1 MRKQVYT
8 SKFFWSQII
17 VWLPLFLIP
26 IMYGVPH
33 ISWKD
38 NLSQYIIPLS
48 MMIVVYLNYFVLAP
62 MLLKGCKK
70 EFWCYNTFIILL
82 LSIGQH
88 EWLYYV
94 GLERYFVTYPYRIL
108 SQEQRGGLYA
118 QLFFVLRNVLNLSI
132 CAGVATSVLMARRLS
147 KAEEEKKE
155 AEIAMSKAELVNLRQ
170 QVNPHFLLNTL
181 NNIYALTAF
190 NTEKAQKA
198 IIDLSKMLR
207 HILYDYQQPYVNL
220 KEEIEFLRN
229 YIALMMI
236 RLPANV
242 DIKRECNIPDPCK
255 IYVAPMIFIS
265 LLENAFKHGIN
276 PGHKNF
282 IHIKLEATNE
292 QIIFSIENSC
302 SPKERLR
309 NTGHGIGLN
318 QVERRLE
325 LAYPDKYKWEKKFD
339 NNQNIYSSKI
349 IIYDTK
355 LHNN

>member
-1 MRKQVYT
+1 
-8 SKFFWSQII
+8 
-17 VWLPLFLIP
+17 
-26 IMYGVPH
+26 
-33 ISWKD
+33 
-38 NLSQYIIPLS
+38 
-48 MMIVVYLNYFVLAP
+48 

-70 EFWCYNTFIILL
+70 EFWCYNAFIILL

-198 IIDLSKMLR
+198 KHWDDEAHRYVVYKFEKGEDIDT
-207 HILYDYQQPYVNL
+207 DN
-220 KEEIEFLRN
+220 
-229 YIALMMI
+229 
-236 RLPANV
+236 PA
-242 DIKRECNIPDPCK
+242 
-255 IYVAPMIFIS
+255 
-265 LLENAFKHGIN
+265 
-276 PGHKNF
+276 
-282 IHIKLEATNE
+282 
-292 QIIFSIENSC
+292 
-302 SPKERLR
+302 
-309 NTGHGIGLN
+309 
-318 QVERRLE
+318 
-325 LAYPDKYKWEKKFD
+325 
-339 NNQNIYSSKI
+339 KI
-349 IIYDTK
+349 IGIPYDNRLKLDYKDGETK
-355 LHNN
+355 YVFVVTALDRMSNESTGKKKKVKL

>member
-1 MRKQVYT
+1 MRKQVHT

-70 EFWCYNTFIILL
+70 EFWCYNAFIILL

-229 YIALMMI
+229 YIA
-236 RLPANV
+236 P
-242 DIKRECNIPDPCK
+242 
-255 IYVAPMIFIS
+255 
-265 LLENAFKHGIN
+265 
-276 PGHKNF
+276 
-282 IHIKLEATNE
+282 
-292 QIIFSIENSC
+292 
-302 SPKERLR
+302 
-309 NTGHGIGLN
+309 
-318 QVERRLE
+318 
-325 LAYPDKYKWEKKFD
+325 
-339 NNQNIYSSKI
+339 
-349 IIYDTK
+349 YDFHFTS
-355 LHNN
+355 